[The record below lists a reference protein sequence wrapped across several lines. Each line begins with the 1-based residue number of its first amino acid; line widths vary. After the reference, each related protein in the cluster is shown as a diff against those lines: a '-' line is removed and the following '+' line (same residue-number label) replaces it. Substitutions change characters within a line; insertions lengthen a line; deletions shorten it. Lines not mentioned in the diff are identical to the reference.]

1 MNLPFN
7 IEIMTKND
15 LDEVTAIEN
24 SSFNQPWTLQSFKTD
39 LQYNRLAYYLV
50 ARHEDKL
57 VGYIGA
63 WIVLDEAHITTLA
76 VDHAYRR
83 QGVASCLIQ
92 ALIDEGVRRGISS
105 LTLEVRPSNKVAR
118 SFYKKWGF
126 SVRGRRKR
134 YYTDEDALIM
144 SRTEAPRA
152 AGVVI
157 SEVESQE
164 V

>member
-1 MNLPFN
+1 MKLPFSV
-7 IEIMTKND
+7 EMMVKED

-50 ARHEDKL
+50 ARHDGKI

-76 VDHAYRR
+76 VEHAYRR
-83 QGVASCLIQ
+83 HGVASCLIQ
-92 ALIDEGVRRGISS
+92 ALIDEGNRRCISS

-144 SRTEAPRA
+144 TRYQAPQA
-152 AGVVI
+152 AGAAATEI
-157 SEVESQE
+157 DSQ
-164 V
+164 